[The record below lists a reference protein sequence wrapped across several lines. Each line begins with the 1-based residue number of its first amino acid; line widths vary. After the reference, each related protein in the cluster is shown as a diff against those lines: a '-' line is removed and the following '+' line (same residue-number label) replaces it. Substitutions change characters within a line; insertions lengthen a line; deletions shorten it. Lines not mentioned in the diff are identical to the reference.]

1 MKTMTKVRGSS
12 GRAVV
17 AEAAVVAVVAVID
30 IFVPLNALGST
41 LRSPPRTLRGLAASR
56 K

>member
-17 AEAAVVAVVAVID
+17 AEAAVVAVVVVVMAVL
-30 IFVPLNALGST
+30 VLSC
-41 LRSPPRTLRGLAASR
+41 

>member
-17 AEAAVVAVVAVID
+17 AEAAVVAVIAAVI
-30 IFVPLNALGST
+30 
-41 LRSPPRTLRGLAASR
+41 AAFFLEACSR
-56 K
+56 E